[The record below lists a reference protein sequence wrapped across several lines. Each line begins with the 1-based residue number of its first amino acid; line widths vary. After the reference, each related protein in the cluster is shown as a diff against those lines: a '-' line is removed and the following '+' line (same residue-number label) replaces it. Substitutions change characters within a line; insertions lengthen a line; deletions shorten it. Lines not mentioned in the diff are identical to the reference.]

1 MKKKLSSKYL
11 SMSTS
16 QSTLEF
22 LMESL
27 YLVPDLHAKAMFG
40 EYGIYSGETMFA
52 LACDG
57 TLFFKTTPE
66 TIHLFEDTETKAYP
80 GSKNTA
86 PANPDWLEDR
96 EKMAEIVHFIIEHIP
111 IQKPKKKK
119 S

>member
-1 MKKKLSSKYL
+1 
-11 SMSTS
+11 MSTS
-16 QSTLEF
+16 KSTLDF

-27 YLVPDLHAKAMFG
+27 SLIPDLHARAMFW
-40 EYGIYSGETMFA
+40 EYGIYSGDRMFA

-57 TLFFKTTPE
+57 TLFLKTTPE

-96 EKMAEIVHFIIEHIP
+96 EKMAEIVELTLEHIP
-111 IQKPKKKK
+111 VPKPKKKK
-119 S
+119 SS